1 MILLTAQRVITDS
14 SNKQV
19 SSPQGA
25 WRLSWG
31 LLLGRARQW
40 MSCPR
45 HNQSCGCIPS
55 LCVRELQ
62 VHVAQIQRQGPPL
75 CQTTQASLDTVP
87 KSHGLPDKNFITKS
101 WKFLVEEAVVVAVVV
116 WMRNVFHS
124 LKHLSTWFTVDKT
137 VLRLREFAILERI
150 HFHRDN
156 LQKSCPSLILK
167 KTKW

>member
-1 MILLTAQRVITDS
+1 
-14 SNKQV
+14 
-19 SSPQGA
+19 
-25 WRLSWG
+25 
-31 LLLGRARQW
+31 

-101 WKFLVEEAVVVAVVV
+101 RKYLVEEAVVVAVVV
-116 WMRNVFHS
+116 VMVIVV
-124 LKHLSTWFTVDKT
+124 LVAKT
-137 VLRLREFAILERI
+137 
-150 HFHRDN
+150 
-156 LQKSCPSLILK
+156 
-167 KTKW
+167 